1 MITICK
7 IEMTDLVQYAAL
19 CDQLFGEKT
28 DMAAL
33 TNAVRKICG
42 NADYLLIGAKNE
54 KGALLG
60 AVMGIVCI
68 DTVGSCRSFMVLEN
82 LIVSERYHRLGIGK
96 LLVEELEQAARAR
109 NCYFI
114 MLMSL
119 MKRKEAH
126 LFYEALGYSKHIAQ
140 GFKKYL

>member
-1 MITICK
+1 MITICA
-7 IEMTDLVQYAAL
+7 IQMTDLVQYAAL
-19 CDQLFGEKT
+19 CDELFGEKT
-28 DMAAL
+28 NMTAL
-33 TNAVRKICG
+33 TEAVRKIRS
-42 NADYLLIGAKNE
+42 NTDYLLIGAKDEN
-54 KGALLG
+54 GALLG

-68 DTVGSCRSFMVLEN
+68 DTVGRCRPFMVLEN

-96 LLVEELEQAARAR
+96 RLVENLEKTARER

-126 LFYEALGYSKHIAQ
+126 LFYEALGYSKNIAQ